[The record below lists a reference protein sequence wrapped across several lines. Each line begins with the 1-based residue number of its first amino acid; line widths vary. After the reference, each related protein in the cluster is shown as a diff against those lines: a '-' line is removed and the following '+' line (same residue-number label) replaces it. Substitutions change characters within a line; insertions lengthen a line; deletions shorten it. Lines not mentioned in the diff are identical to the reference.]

1 MDQSQTP
8 LVDRLKHCAEHSTAP
23 FHTPGHKKGQGA
35 HDALVNLLGRSVFRA
50 DLPELPE
57 LDNLFAPEGVLQD
70 AQDLAALAFGAERT
84 WFLANGSTAGIL
96 AAILASCGPGEK
108 LILPRN
114 IHLSAING
122 LILSGAV
129 PVFLTPEYDA
139 AWGIAHC
146 VTEAAIDRALQEH
159 PDAKAV
165 MILSPTY
172 YGVCADVDLIAQR
185 VHQAGCPLLVDEAH
199 GAHFAF
205 HPDLPRTALAA
216 GADLVVQSTHKTLGA
231 LTQGAMVHT
240 QGHRVCGDRLSQAL
254 QFVQSTSPSYLLLA
268 SLDAARHQMATQG
281 HVLMDHAL
289 ELAAWGRSRIRQIP
303 GITLFNPP
311 TSAGAIALDPTRL
324 TLRVSGLGLDG
335 FTADT
340 LLHEQ
345 WGVTVEL
352 PSLQNL
358 TLIISLGNTLA
369 DMEQLL
375 AGLTALAQQSRSPG
389 ITGITLDS
397 PRQIALPFPP
407 VAPLSPRDAYFSPTE
422 TVSMAAAID
431 RISAALVCPY
441 PPGIPVLMPGEV
453 VTSAAIAHI
462 QAILAAG
469 GIVSGCCDSACT
481 HLRVVKS

>member
-8 LVDRLKHCAEHSTAP
+8 LVDRLQYCADRSTAP

-35 HDALVNLLGRSVFRA
+35 HDALVNLLGQAVFRA

-57 LDNLFAPEGVLQD
+57 LDNLFVPEGVLQT
-70 AQDLAALAFGAERT
+70 AQDLAALAFGADRT

-96 AAILASCGPGEK
+96 AAILATCGPGDK

-129 PVFLTPEYDA
+129 PIFLTPEYDA
-139 AWGIAHC
+139 AWGIAHG
-146 VTEAAIDRALQEH
+146 VTEAAVSQALLEH

-165 MILSPTY
+165 MLLSPTY
-172 YGVCADVDLIAQR
+172 YGVCADVGAIAQR
-185 VHQAGCPLLVDEAH
+185 VHQAGCALLVDEAH

-205 HPDLPRTALAA
+205 HPDLPRPALAA

-254 QFVQSTSPSYLLLA
+254 QIVQSTSPSYLLLA
-268 SLDAARHQMATQG
+268 SLDAARQQMATQG
-281 HVLMDHAL
+281 QSLMAHAL
-289 ELAAWGRSRIRQIP
+289 QLAAWGRSRITQIP
-303 GITLFNPP
+303 GITVFNPP
-311 TSAGAIALDPTRL
+311 VSPGVAALDPTRL
-324 TLRVSGLGLDG
+324 TLSASGLGLDG

-358 TLIISLGNTLA
+358 TLIISLGNTLT
-369 DMEQLL
+369 DMERLV
-375 AGLTALAQQSRSPG
+375 AGLTALAQQSRAPAPAASPLQM
-389 ITGITLDS
+389 T
-397 PRQIALPFPP
+397 PAPPQI
-407 VAPLSPRDAYFSPTE
+407 APLSPRAAYFSATE
-422 TVSMAAAID
+422 TIPMTAAID
-431 RISAALVCPY
+431 RISADLVCPY
-441 PPGIPVLMPGEV
+441 PPGIPVLMPGEI

-462 QAILAAG
+462 QAVLTAG
-469 GIVSGCCDSACT
+469 GIVSGCCNPDCT
-481 HLRVVKS
+481 HLRVVKP